1 MLVIYYLFL
10 FCFHAVKGRK
20 KLIMELSQNRLHVH
34 HAEIVT
40 FSISMLLVISIT
52 MLWNQISSAVP
63 AVHQSCTKPSP
74 TLHTWMPRC
83 SSILPL
89 IAIGTDQQLL
99 DALQS
104 STLLSCIKTMPTTF
118 TQLQMVSVVVIVVIE
133 RVTGIDQLI
142 GNCHLLQLKLGY
154 IFQLKCER
162 LHCWLNLFKTV
173 YYRVRLKVQVLFV
186 YTYVNEKMLMFYF
199 FYI

>member
-1 MLVIYYLFL
+1 
-10 FCFHAVKGRK
+10 
-20 KLIMELSQNRLHVH
+20 
-34 HAEIVT
+34 
-40 FSISMLLVISIT
+40 
-52 MLWNQISSAVP
+52 
-63 AVHQSCTKPSP
+63 
-74 TLHTWMPRC
+74 MPRC